1 MTKLFQQHPDWAK
14 PYYRRLLLWTF
25 GRRCELW
32 RPGTKDPCG
41 KRASGK
47 YGLAQEF
54 GTVQADLCPSCLALK
69 LRQIAESEWG
79 QYEAR
84 DRAPIRGDRRHPAA
98 SSTWKTTLAS
108 YRPSWFGRVLMTC
121 RLDG

>member
-25 GRRCELW
+25 GQRCELW
-32 RPGTKDPCG
+32 RPGTKNPCG
-41 KRASGK
+41 RRASGK

-54 GTVQADLCPSCLALK
+54 GTTQADLCSSCLTLK
-69 LRQIAESEWG
+69 LKQIAESEFG

-84 DRAPIRGDRRHPAA
+84 NDKPIRGVHAGVR
-98 SSTWKTTLAS
+98 STWKTVLEV
-108 YRPSWFGRVLMTC
+108 YRPSLAGRVLLWC
-121 RLDG
+121 RLDR